1 MMTSNMPLNS
11 KQVLACCEDFSALQV
26 PILLHK
32 NVGLCIKIK
41 KIRWT
46 PTRERKTSKLVPLD
60 PHSTSFGLPTAGT
73 HCPTAILVN
82 IKEEDTS

>member
-32 NVGLCIKIK
+32 NVGFCIKIK
-41 KIRWT
+41 KNPWDSHKG
-46 PTRERKTSKLVPLD
+46 EKD
-60 PHSTSFGLPTAGT
+60 PKAGASRSTFHIFWSTYSWYALS
-73 HCPTAILVN
+73 
-82 IKEEDTS
+82 DRYSS